1 MRISDWSSDGC
12 SSDLLR
18 LALFA
23 RLAEPLVC
31 PLEKILL
38 SAFERPSSELPEFG
52 FQRLPLLLQLSDLLL
67 MRLFSFIARR
77 PQRRGFRARRF
88 PFAHHLAQS
97 ALKVGNPLASPF
109 FDFDVLQPIAALLEP
124 LEIGRPEG
132 RESVS

>member
-38 SAFERPSSELPEFG
+38 RAFERPSSELPEFG
-52 FQRLPLLLQLSDLLL
+52 FQRLPLLLQLSALLL

-77 PQRRGFRARRF
+77 QQRRGFRTRRF
-88 PFAHHLAQS
+88 PFVLHPAPS
-97 ALKVGNPLASPF
+97 ALQIGTPPASPF
-109 FDFDVLQPIAALLEP
+109 FYFDVFQRSE
-124 LEIGRPEG
+124 ERRSGNE
-132 RESVS
+132 